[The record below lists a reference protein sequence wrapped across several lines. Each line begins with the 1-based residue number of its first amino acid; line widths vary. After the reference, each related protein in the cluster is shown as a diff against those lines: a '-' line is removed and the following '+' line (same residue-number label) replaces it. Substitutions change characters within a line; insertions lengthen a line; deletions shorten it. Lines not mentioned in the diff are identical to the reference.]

1 MVLEWA
7 VTRGTASSTE
17 DEKAMGARQAW
28 MSRSGLRSKQQKSTA
43 FIPNVMLSVCQD
55 FGGGGSA
62 EALEGVRVATGASA
76 GERAARRQA
85 ADAGG
90 PARRLG
96 IIRARD
102 DGNPD

>member
-1 MVLEWA
+1 M
-7 VTRGTASSTE
+7 
-17 DEKAMGARQAW
+17 DESLRIEEQAAEVH
-28 MSRSGLRSKQQKSTA
+28 SLCSQRDAECVPRL
-43 FIPNVMLSVCQD
+43 
-55 FGGGGSA
+55 GGGGSA